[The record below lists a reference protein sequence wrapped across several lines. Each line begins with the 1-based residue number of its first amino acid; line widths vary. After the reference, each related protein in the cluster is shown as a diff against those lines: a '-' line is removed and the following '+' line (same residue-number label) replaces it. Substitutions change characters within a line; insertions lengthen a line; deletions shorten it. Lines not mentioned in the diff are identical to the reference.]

1 MIIIRLSLGLWRDVT
16 QRNGEYGGLS
26 KQITGRHGGTVG
38 AWSDGDSL
46 PILLAIYIQS
56 VHTKR
61 VIRNLYAAPPSLFV
75 PLAPRDIAFSSVLSV
90 ALCALL
96 YKRFSLSLH
105 ISEEPKNIYP
115 QPLL

>member
-1 MIIIRLSLGLWRDVT
+1 VIIIRLSLGLWRDVT

-26 KQITGRHGGTVG
+26 KQSTGRHGGTIG

-46 PILLAIYIQS
+46 PILSAIYIQS

-75 PLAPRDIAFSSVLSV
+75 PLAPPWHCLYLRPLRPSVCLIIWE
-90 ALCALL
+90 
-96 YKRFSLSLH
+96 F
-105 ISEEPKNIYP
+105 
-115 QPLL
+115 